1 MLSLV
6 LVAVALVAV
15 TVAVHAVGIAVMLRA
30 MRRWVPLP
38 PTRLWPI
45 TRLLISITW
54 CLILLHLMEISMWG
68 LFYLWWGCLPDTE
81 AAFYFAGVTYTS
93 IGYGD
98 LVLAKPW
105 RLFAP
110 IEGLTGILMCGLSAS
125 FIFAVVLRI
134 HQEYES
140 TASIRRQ
147 GGHNDEHQA

>member
-38 PTRLWPI
+38 PTHLWPI

-125 FIFAVVLRI
+125 FIFALVLRI

-140 TASIRRQ
+140 AASIRRQ
-147 GGHNDEHQA
+147 GGTQHEHQA

>member
-38 PTRLWPI
+38 PTHLWPI

-54 CLILLHLMEISMWG
+54 CLILLHLVEISMWA

-125 FIFAVVLRI
+125 FLFALVLRI

-147 GGHNDEHQA
+147 GGTQR